1 MLEKQP
7 KNKTALSRRETMSQ
21 YAVPI
26 PTAAHTALYRAGLFW
41 RLLGI
46 AALGL
51 LLASTPSQA
60 GVPQRETVAVRYLE
74 FPPYSFTN
82 AEDQPDGSII
92 RLTRRLLMQAGY
104 PADIRSAPSARLYGG
119 LADGS
124 IHLWPG
130 APGVPQ
136 LKGLTLE
143 SRYQVAEVNLNLY
156 HRSGTPPPVLPED
169 LRGKRIIL
177 LTGYTYRPPVSD
189 WLKDPQLGIK
199 PAHTSSHAS
208 ALAML
213 ALHRGEYLID
223 YQSPVE
229 RELRA
234 RNQQPLP
241 FITLHRLPIKLI
253 ISRAAPNS
261 QQLRDDLDRAYESLR
276 AAGED
281 LSL

>member
-1 MLEKQP
+1 MPPNPASAHAVLHS
-7 KNKTALSRRETMSQ
+7 ARLSRRLPSM
-21 YAVPI
+21 
-26 PTAAHTALYRAGLFW
+26 
-41 RLLGI
+41 
-46 AALGL
+46 AALCL
-51 LLASTPSQA
+51 LLVSSLSLA
-60 GVPQRETVAVRYLE
+60 GVPQRETVTLRYLE

-82 AEDQPDGSII
+82 AEGLPDGSII

-156 HRSGTPPPVLPED
+156 HRSDTPAPALPEG
-169 LRGKRIIL
+169 LRDKRVIL

-199 PAHTSSHAS
+199 PTQTSSHAS

-213 ALHRGEYLID
+213 KLRRGDFLID

-229 RELRA
+229 RELQA
-234 RNQQPLP
+234 RNQPPLP
-241 FITLHRLPIKLI
+241 YITLHRLPIKLI

-261 QQLRDDLDRAYESLR
+261 RQLRDDLDRAYETLR

>member
-1 MLEKQP
+1 MPPNPASAHAVLHS
-7 KNKTALSRRETMSQ
+7 TRLTRRLPSM
-21 YAVPI
+21 
-26 PTAAHTALYRAGLFW
+26 
-41 RLLGI
+41 
-46 AALGL
+46 AALCL
-51 LLASTPSQA
+51 LLVSSLSLA

-82 AEDQPDGSII
+82 AEGLPDGSII
-92 RLTRRLLMQAGY
+92 RLTRRLLKQAGY
-104 PADIRSAPSARLYGG
+104 TADFRTAPSARLYAG

-156 HRSGTPPPVLPED
+156 HRSDTQPPALPEG
-169 LRGKRIIL
+169 LRDKRVIL

-189 WLKDPQLGIK
+189 WLKDPKLGISSTQ
-199 PAHTSSHAS
+199 TSSHAS

-213 ALHRGEYLID
+213 KLRRGDFLID

-229 RELRA
+229 RELQA
-234 RNQQPLP
+234 RNLQPLP

-261 QQLRDDLDRAYESLR
+261 RQLRDDLDRAYEALR